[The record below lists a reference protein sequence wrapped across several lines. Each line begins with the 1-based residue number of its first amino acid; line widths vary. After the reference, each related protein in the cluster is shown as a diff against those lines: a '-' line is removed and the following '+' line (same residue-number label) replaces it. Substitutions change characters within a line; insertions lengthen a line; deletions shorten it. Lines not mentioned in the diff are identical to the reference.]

1 MALEMSVINK
11 SQNKLTQKVFVY
23 IEGQQDTTNIKQLE
37 SGEIDRIEIP
47 VTEKNI
53 DKDIVLSY
61 LNTDSAIII
70 KKIGKIESITQIVQL
85 EITDITREGTIKYDI
100 T

>member
-47 VTEKNI
+47 VTEK
-53 DKDIVLSY
+53 
-61 LNTDSAIII
+61 
-70 KKIGKIESITQIVQL
+70 
-85 EITDITREGTIKYDI
+85 KYDQGYRAFLFEYRQRNYH
-100 T
+100 

>member
-47 VTEKNI
+47 VTEKNMT
-53 DKDIVLSY
+53 KDIVLSY

-70 KKIGKIESITQIVQL
+70 KKIGQIESMTQIVQL

>member
-1 MALEMSVINK
+1 MALEMSITNK
-11 SQNKLTQKVFVY
+11 SQSKLTQKVFIY
-23 IEGQQDTTNIKQLE
+23 IEGQQKTTNIKQLGT
-37 SGEIDRIEIP
+37 GEVDRIEIP
-47 VTEKNI
+47 VTENDLGKAI
-53 DKDIVLSY
+53 MLSY

-70 KKIGKIESITQIVQL
+70 KKIGQIDNMTQMARL

>member
-47 VTEKNI
+47 VTEKNMT
-53 DKDIVLSY
+53 KDIVLSY

-70 KKIGKIESITQIVQL
+70 KKN
-85 EITDITREGTIKYDI
+85 RPN
-100 T
+100 